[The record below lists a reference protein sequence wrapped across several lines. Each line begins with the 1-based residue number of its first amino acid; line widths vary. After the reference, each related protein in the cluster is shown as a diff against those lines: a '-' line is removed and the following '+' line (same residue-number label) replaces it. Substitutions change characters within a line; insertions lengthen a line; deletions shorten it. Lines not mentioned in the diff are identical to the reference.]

1 MRAEVL
7 DTNFPSREEG
17 WRAFWKGGIARKMRS
32 SPQFGITLVAYE
44 LVQRMLFVDF
54 GGSRWVQASLLQPL
68 NLSAGHLG
76 LRERR
81 RQVWRFQATRI
92 MWVAL
97 PLRGDSHS
105 LNFKFSFKA
114 NIWWAGVKIWP
125 RLSKVGF
132 NIKSCLSINIY
143 FVSEIYILHIWGDG
157 DYMVDP
163 IIELGRIFWLNLCF
177 LPMCTFLVFWELK
190 TRSQ

>member
-1 MRAEVL
+1 MKVGRRENTHL
-7 DTNFPSREEG
+7 PSREEG

-54 GGSRWVQASLLQPL
+54 GGSRWVQASLFQPL

-76 LRERR
+76 LRERQ

-105 LNFKFSFKA
+105 LNLQILFQGQYLMDWSQNLASSFQSWLPHQVLLVNK
-114 NIWWAGVKIWP
+114 
-125 RLSKVGF
+125 
-132 NIKSCLSINIY
+132 
-143 FVSEIYILHIWGDG
+143 YIFCIQDIHIT
-157 DYMVDP
+157 Y
-163 IIELGRIFWLNLCF
+163 
-177 LPMCTFLVFWELK
+177 
-190 TRSQ
+190 